1 MKHLDK
7 LNDYVNKN
15 NISYTSSYAIY
26 DEKNI
31 KNTLESIFEELAKK
45 NGYKYTSCPSY
56 SALVKDNEDLDY
68 DFEFIKNK
76 LEEKNYNLNDLKN
89 YLDKNI
95 KLKIKLSESCGYA
108 DLLLYKLYDD
118 PDYLYGMNIVYDLM
132 EFDDEDDNNDNT
144 LKLKYEYG
152 WHTNKYGQLVLK
164 RDFGSV
170 ENFIKEYK
178 EKVLHENEEVN
189 NDLITKSTSN
199 IKIQFHNEYYDSFNN
214 IPLETLNINE
224 ILNIVQNYNNN
235 NIKEIDIYIEGSK
248 SVVIEIEDVS
258 NHLVTLEYYNN
269 QYSNKY
275 FNICNQS
282 ASEKTKTILKTKY
295 NNYSSQTTKLLK
307 FLLDNYEHFTYI
319 NCDE

>member
-7 LNDYVNKN
+7 LNDYINKN
-15 NISYTSSYAIY
+15 NLSYTSNYAIY

-31 KNTLESIFEELAKK
+31 KNTLENIFEELAKN

-95 KLKIKLSESCGYA
+95 KLKITLSEWCGYA
-108 DLLLYKLYDD
+108 DLLLYKLYNE
-118 PDYLYGMNIVYDLM
+118 PNYLYGMSVYDIIQ
-132 EFDDEDDNNDNT
+132 FDEEDET

-152 WHTNKYGQLVLK
+152 WHTNKYGQLVLE

-170 ENFIKEYK
+170 ENFLKEYK
-178 EKVLHENEEVN
+178 EKVLHENEKVN
-189 NDLITKSTSN
+189 NDLITKSISN
-199 IKIQFHNEYYDSFNN
+199 IQIKFHNEYYDSFNDIQKN
-214 IPLETLNINE
+214 TLDIDE

-235 NIKEIDIYIEGSK
+235 NNIKEINIYIEGSK
-248 SVVIEIEDVS
+248 SIVIEIEDIS
-258 NHLVTLEYYNN
+258 NHVVTLEYYKDQYNN
-269 QYSNKY
+269 NNNY
-275 FNICNQS
+275 FNICNQR

-307 FLLDNYEHFTYI
+307 FLLDNYDHFTYI